1 MAIWRKGRK
10 EKRINWIPENYLLA
24 SCFLCFIL
32 TFLVTKFSEEKPPR
46 RCRGFLGGLAVKS
59 LSAGAGAVRHVRL
72 IPGPGRSPGGG
83 RGSPLQYS
91 CLENP
96 TDRGSWPAV
105 VHGVAELAVTEAT

>member
-59 LSAGAGAVRHVRL
+59 LSAGAGAVRHVGRFL
-72 IPGPGRSPGGG
+72 DQEGPLEEGVAAHSSTLAWRTPQTEGPGWPWSM
-83 RGSPLQYS
+83 GSPS
-91 CLENP
+91 CP
-96 TDRGSWPAV
+96 
-105 VHGVAELAVTEAT
+105 